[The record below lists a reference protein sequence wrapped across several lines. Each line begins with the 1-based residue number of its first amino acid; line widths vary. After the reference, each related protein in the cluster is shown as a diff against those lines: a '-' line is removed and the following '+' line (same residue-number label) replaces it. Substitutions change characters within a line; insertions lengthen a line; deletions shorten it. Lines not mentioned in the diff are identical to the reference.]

1 MIINIPLNTGLMTHP
16 EPEDIGSGGNSIL
29 TDYDIDVPGK
39 LVKREALGDLVTN
52 ASIISDKGVSFVHRI
67 TTTDPYDTETELF
80 ILQKDD
86 KTIVYKTD
94 TAFANQSAI
103 IALPSPYPSLI
114 NFLQEGQRLR
124 ITAGTEGLPWI
135 YQYIDRN
142 YFWGFYNPSAGYDIQ
157 KAYVRLSDTQFI
169 QTAILN
175 ANLSSDSY
183 PFSNTSGIGLDLTA
197 NTNTDEYYY
206 KVAPVFDGNQIGIQ
220 SNVVA
225 DTTSLANANFTV
237 PQINFELDSDLFNK
251 RLTGICF
258 YRAKNT
264 PNSIFYK
271 ILTVSTLKNDPS
283 LESVNDA
290 TLNTQVNFA
299 STSSSSG
306 LKMLYPT
313 GTDRYHTI
321 ANHTNNVA
329 DITSPPSIFGSLL
342 FIADDS
348 EDILEQDT
356 FNNNYWVISSWGA
369 TNNLVGVQNSS
380 YAQNT
385 TTGLGYR
392 LTVNNSS
399 FSSKGTY
406 VKTDGSSTYN
416 VRFIVKTNNLTNG
429 TTNLIEMRHHTTST
443 PASATPFITIEHS
456 NSIWTVISGSFTA
469 TQTDMHLF
477 FTVTGG
483 AGSDYFDVENF
494 LVTKETNVISDRAYC
509 GSKVITSR
517 EINLNGIDSKKDK
530 PLYFYNA
537 STILNTTTKERHFVE
552 SNSLKAIL
560 LKSSSSITGTA
571 KTIHLSDSYF
581 WKFRDT
587 SDSTKIELEMY
598 DTGLFDGATSPIE
611 GVENIDVH
619 YKYGVH
625 LDGRL
630 YVGNVKLDS
639 DGEQELHTDWIL
651 FSELNSPD
659 VIPVSNYIKIT
670 DMQGGE
676 ITGLAK
682 MLGDLVVFMN
692 KGIFRISTPSADPT
706 SWSLVESEQ
715 NIGCI
720 SSESIVEVE
729 GNIFFAGEDQ
739 IYQLDQNFQ
748 AIPVSL
754 EIQDTW
760 QGTSNKHLTKG
771 TYDPKKRRII
781 YQFGGGSNNPYMYY
795 VDMKAWSSYAFKGI
809 TADGCLVDKDMNVYV
824 IDKESLSTKFYK
836 LYNVTTSSEAETT
849 PYKKTGFISLTD
861 IGKNTIVRRINI
873 RGKFKGVVRVYK
885 NNSTQKWNSAILDLS
900 ATSGK
905 LEQSIKV
912 GMRADSIALE
922 LYSNHTLPA
931 TNIDISRI
939 EIEVDGG

>member
-29 TDYDIDVPGK
+29 SDYDIDVPGK
-39 LVKREALGDLVTN
+39 LVKREALGDLITN

-135 YQYIDRN
+135 YQYIDRD
-142 YFWGFYNPSAGYDIQ
+142 YFWGFYNPSAGYNMQ
-157 KAYVRLSDTQFI
+157 KAYVRLSDTQFTR
-169 QTAILN
+169 TAIIN
-175 ANLSSDSY
+175 DNI
-183 PFSNTSGIGLDLTA
+183 PNTNYGTSTGTGLDLSG
-197 NTNTDEYYY
+197 TDEYYY
-206 KVAPVFDGNQIGIQ
+206 KIAPVFDGNQVGLLSDIKADTLLLTG
-220 SNVVA
+220 SNVVPKISFEL
-225 DTTSLANANFTV
+225 DTTSY
-237 PQINFELDSDLFNK
+237 NK
-251 RLTGICF
+251 RLTGVRF
-258 YRAKNT
+258 YRSKNN
-264 PNSIFYK
+264 PNSNFYN
-271 ILTVSTLKNDPS
+271 ILDVSTLKNDPS
-283 LESVNDA
+283 LIKANDGDIGKDVYSPSA
-290 TLNTQVNFA
+290 TGV
-299 STSSSSG
+299 TSSHKFYGS
-306 LKMLYPT
+306 
-313 GTDRYHTI
+313 HT
-321 ANHTNNVA
+321 
-329 DITSPPSIFGSLL
+329 SK
-342 FIADDS
+342 
-348 EDILEQDT
+348 ED
-356 FNNNYWVISSWGA
+356 V
-369 TNNLVGVQNSS
+369 
-380 YAQNT
+380 
-385 TTGLGYR
+385 
-392 LTVNNSS
+392 SS
-399 FSSKGTY
+399 FSDNIVTLTNNIASNVFREYSYFIIPTGIKVLSNITSSESGATTGGSLGTGMTQAQG
-406 VKTDGSSTYN
+406 TDGNYVTTEITKNSTYTYYAWSIALDN
-416 VRFIVKTNNLTNG
+416 SLTYDFYCVYKT
-429 TTNLIEMRHHTTST
+429 E
-443 PASATPFITIEHS
+443 
-456 NSIWTVISGSFTA
+456 GSFTNLRFKVGSG
-469 TQTDMHLF
+469 TDFSIANIANGQLF
-477 FTVTGG
+477 EGIEDSPDWKLYHKSFSPTTPSGNTIFGFDSDETVGSKKLHISRIILIERDGVNSRITASLTYG
-483 AGSDYFDVENF
+483 GSDTFVSPSLNLDNSD
-494 LVTKETNVISDRAYC
+494 TKKGNIA
-509 GSKVITSR
+509 
-517 EINLNGIDSKKDK
+517 NLYQTPGTPPSNKTVARIEKNSTKAIKFTKPVGWIDS
-530 PLYFYNA
+530 
-537 STILNTTTKERHFVE
+537 TVE
-552 SNSLKAIL
+552 LHTSENYLWSDLGSN
-560 LKSSSSITGTA
+560 
-571 KTIHLSDSYF
+571 
-581 WKFRDT
+581 
-587 SDSTKIELEMY
+587 KIQL
-598 DTGLFDGATSPIE
+598 DVFDRGLFDGATSLIE

-729 GNIFFAGEDQ
+729 GNIFFAGDDQ

-748 AIPVSL
+748 AVPISL

-781 YQFGGGSNNPYMYY
+781 YQFGGGSNTPYMYY
-795 VDMKAWSSYAFKGI
+795 VDMKAWSSYTLKGI

-824 IDKESLSTKFYK
+824 IDKESSSTKFYK
-836 LYNVTTSSEAETT
+836 LYNVTTSSETETT

-873 RGKFKGVVRVYK
+873 RGKFKGVVRIYK
-885 NNSTQKWNSAILDLS
+885 NNSTEKWNSAILNLS
-900 ATSGK
+900 TTSGK
-905 LEQSIKV
+905 SEQSIKV